1 MTEQDQKIASNLKAV
16 SDRMVD
22 RQLDQQYRLLYSA
35 RPAAAE
41 PQSKKSWIG
50 LMKLLAQSGTIFIDD
65 HAPVLDW
72 LKLDDDTT
80 LIQLWHAGA
89 GFKSSGYSRWG
100 HEGCPSPQ
108 SCHRQYKYGI
118 AGSKN
123 IAPFFS
129 EVWGINDEQ
138 VLPTGMPRMDEYLD
152 EQHRNE
158 KNKRIV

>member
-1 MTEQDQKIASNLKAV
+1 
-16 SDRMVD
+16 
-22 RQLDQQYRLLYSA
+22 
-35 RPAAAE
+35 
-41 PQSKKSWIG
+41 
-50 LMKLLAQSGTIFIDD
+50 MKLLAQSGTIFIDD

-118 AGSKN
+118 AGSK
-123 IAPFFS
+123 ISHRFFRKYGELMMS
-129 EVWGINDEQ
+129 KYCQQECPVWMSIWMSSI
-138 VLPTGMPRMDEYLD
+138 GM
-152 EQHRNE
+152 
-158 KNKRIV
+158 KK

>member
-1 MTEQDQKIASNLKAV
+1 
-16 SDRMVD
+16 MVD

-123 IAPFFS
+123 IAPFFRKYGELMMS
-129 EVWGINDEQ
+129 KYCQQECPVWMSIWMSSI
-138 VLPTGMPRMDEYLD
+138 GM
-152 EQHRNE
+152 
-158 KNKRIV
+158 KK

>member
-1 MTEQDQKIASNLKAV
+1 MTEQNQKIASNLKAV

-72 LKLDDDTT
+72 LNHQATV
-80 LIQLWHAGA
+80 AGDM
-89 GFKSSGYSRWG
+89 KDVLHR
-100 HEGCPSPQ
+100 SPATDNISTELLAQ
-108 SCHRQYKYGI
+108 KISHRFFRKYGELMM
-118 AGSKN
+118 SKYCQQEC
-123 IAPFFS
+123 P
-129 EVWGINDEQ
+129 
-138 VLPTGMPRMDEYLD
+138 VLMSIWMSSIGM
-152 EQHRNE
+152 
-158 KNKRIV
+158 KK